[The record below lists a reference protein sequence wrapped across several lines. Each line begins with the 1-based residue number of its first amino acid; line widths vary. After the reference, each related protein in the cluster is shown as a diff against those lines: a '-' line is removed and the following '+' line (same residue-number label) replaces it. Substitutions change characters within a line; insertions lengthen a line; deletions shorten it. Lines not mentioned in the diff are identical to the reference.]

1 MPGDPVPHGVA
12 AQIRK
17 AKAADRTA
25 RISDFQVLVQAD
37 RTALV
42 NLKTGDVRIIPADGT
57 EDRFAEFCAWAE
69 GQEPGGPWTR
79 LI

>member
-1 MPGDPVPHGVA
+1 MIHGVA
-12 AQIRK
+12 AHIRQ

-25 RISDFQVLVQAD
+25 RISDFQIRVQAD

-42 NLKTGDVRIIPADGT
+42 NVKTGDIRIIPASDA

-69 GQEPGGPWTR
+69 GEQPAGAWTH
-79 LI
+79 LL